1 MNAPNTRANVSVRK
15 LLTFLSPPISADTLL
30 AEARSALASGQID
43 AAKAR
48 VDRAS
53 ALKLEPRHAELLF
66 VLGNELGARNE
77 PAAAIAVFER
87 ALKLAPGNPS
97 LLNNLGLQLDATG
110 EPERAERCFR
120 DVLARRPDEIAA
132 LANLAH
138 LLFMQERYRQAL
150 EIYDRLVA
158 GAADAPAEVW
168 NNRGV
173 CQKATQNSAAAEES
187 FRRALALQPDSPQ
200 VLANLGFLLYE
211 RTRYEEA
218 RPLLR
223 RAHEL
228 DPDRL
233 QLAAQ
238 LLDVDLQFADW
249 HDFDRLKAQ
258 IVEGV
263 RTLDRRP
270 RQTVPPFTFLALCD
284 EPSLQRT
291 AAKSFAWPAAAGARP
306 GTLAKGASPANRL
319 RIGFVSSTL
328 QEHPET
334 RLLIGLLERL
344 NSDRFDVYAYALEA
358 AVAAPMRARV
368 ARVTRGLREVE
379 RMSADQIAAVI
390 RNDAIA
396 ILFDLTG
403 HTAHARPDVFA
414 TRAAPLQVNFL
425 GYAGTLGAAYY
436 DYVITDAY
444 TTPQSE
450 QVNFE
455 ERLLPLAECYIPSD
469 PERVLS
475 PAPSRQTYGLPAD
488 AFVFA
493 SQAAPYKVSP
503 EMFDLWTRLL
513 ARVAGSVLWLRP
525 MRPEAQSNL
534 RHEAMRRGL
543 AVERL
548 IFAPIEPLPQYLARY
563 RLADLYLDTYP
574 FGSHTTVNDALFA
587 GLPVLT
593 LAGRSMAAR
602 ASASQLKAAGLPEL
616 IASSHAEYES
626 IALAL
631 GRDHGR
637 LNDLTARLRRQ
648 GRTSALFDMASYARR
663 FEEAVLRIAADGDC
677 T

>member
-1 MNAPNTRANVSVRK
+1 
-15 LLTFLSPPISADTLL
+15 LFPPVSADTLL
-30 AEARSALASGQID
+30 AEARSALASGHVD

-53 ALKLEPRHAELLF
+53 ALELEPRHAELLF
-66 VLGNELGARNE
+66 FLGNELGERNE
-77 PAAAIAVFER
+77 SAAAIAVFER
-87 ALKLAPGNPS
+87 ALELAPGNPS
-97 LLNNLGLQLDATG
+97 LLVNLGLQFDAVG
-110 EPERAERCFR
+110 EPDRAERCYR
-120 DVLARRPDEIAA
+120 DVLARRPGEIAA
-132 LANLAH
+132 LANLAQ
-138 LLFMQERYRQAL
+138 LLFVQERYGEAL

-158 GAADAPAEVW
+158 GAPDAPADVW

-173 CQKATQNSAAAEES
+173 CQKSMQNSTAAEES

-211 RTRYEEA
+211 LVRYDEA

-223 RAHEL
+223 RAHEF

-238 LLDVDLQFADW
+238 LLDLDLQFADW
-249 HDFDRLKAQ
+249 HDFDRRQAR

-263 RTLDRRP
+263 KTLRALDRRP

-284 EPSLQRT
+284 DPSLQR
-291 AAKSFAWPAAAGARP
+291 AAARSFAWPRAP
-306 GTLAKGASPANRL
+306 GTRPRTLTEYASPAKRL
-319 RIGFVSSTL
+319 RIGFVSAAF

-344 NSDRFDVYAYALEA
+344 DSSRFDVYAYALESA
-358 AVAAPMRARV
+358 GAAPMRARV
-368 ARVTRGLREVE
+368 AKVTRGLREVE
-379 RMSADQIAAVI
+379 RMSADQIVAGI

-414 TRAAPLQVNFL
+414 ARPAPVQVNFL

-436 DYVITDAY
+436 DYIITDAY

-450 QVNFE
+450 QANFE
-455 ERLLPLAECYIPSD
+455 ERLLPVAQCYIPSD
-469 PERVLS
+469 PERVLG
-475 PAPSRQTYGLPAD
+475 ALPSRASYGLPAD
-488 AFVFA
+488 AFVFT
-493 SQAAPYKVSP
+493 SQAAPYKVLP
-503 EMFDLWTRLL
+503 KMFDLWARL
-513 ARVAGSVLWLRP
+513 VASVDGSVLWLRP
-525 MRPEAQSNL
+525 MRPEAQANL
-534 RHEAMRRGL
+534 RNEAMRRGI
-543 AVERL
+543 AGERL
-548 IFAPIEPLPQYLARY
+548 IFASSEPMPQYLARY

-602 ASASQLKAAGLPEL
+602 ASASQVRAAGLPEM
-616 IASSHAEYES
+616 IASSHQDYES
-626 IALAL
+626 IALSL
-631 GRDHGR
+631 VRNRER
-637 LNDLTARLRRQ
+637 LEGLTARLRSQ
-648 GRTSALFDMASYARR
+648 GRTSALFDMTSYARR
-663 FEEAVLRIAADGDC
+663 FEDAVLRIASDGGTDGRH
-677 T
+677 